1 MAILKSD
8 FAGIVGDDTINYWQW
23 LAEGEK
29 RRISIQEVDI
39 LMNGNGND
47 RPAIKPTAPILV
59 VGEVLF
65 DVFADSRVI
74 GGAPFN
80 FACQLHS
87 LGFETCFASAVG
99 NDTEGREILEFM
111 ASKGMQTD
119 GVKRDHERKT
129 GEVIVTLDG
138 DGVPEYDILED
149 RAWDRIGLT
158 PAVESLL
165 DGEIALVCYGSLA
178 QRSALSREAIGRI
191 LDRIGPDTVKVCDL
205 NLRQHYYSR
214 SLVEQCVRNADIL
227 KLNEDE
233 LEVVKELFD
242 YDGEDFAGHLIEA
255 YSLLCLC
262 VTLGAK
268 GSRLYLPD
276 DRSIE
281 HAIGKNRLPGDLKD
295 TVGAGDAFTAMLC
308 AGFLKRHSWSDVV
321 NRASR
326 FAAALCTVRGAL
338 PEGEDFYTSFINE
351 LDFGEMKGRGS

>member
-1 MAILKSD
+1 
-8 FAGIVGDDTINYWQW
+8 
-23 LAEGEK
+23 
-29 RRISIQEVDI
+29 
-39 LMNGNGND
+39 MNENENE
-47 RPAIKPTAPILV
+47 RPSQRPTAPILV

-99 NDTEGREILEFM
+99 GDAEGREILEFM
-111 ASKGMQTD
+111 SSKGMATD
-119 GVKRDHERKT
+119 GVNRDSDRQT
-129 GEVIVTLDG
+129 GQVLVTLDG
-138 DGVPEYDILED
+138 EGVPEYDIIED

-165 DGEIALVCYGSLA
+165 DGEISLVCYGSLA
-178 QRSALSREAIGRI
+178 QRSVQSRAAVGRI

-233 LEVVKELFD
+233 LETVRNLFEF
-242 YDGEDFAGHLIEA
+242 DGADFAAHLVEA

-262 VTLGAK
+262 VTLGSK
-268 GSRLYLPD
+268 GSRLHLPD
-276 DRSIE
+276 DRTIN
-281 HAIGKNRLPGDLKD
+281 HAIDKNILPGELKD
-295 TVGAGDAFTAMLC
+295 TVGAGDAFTAMFC
-308 AGFLKRHSWSDVV
+308 AGFLDSHGWDDMVD
-321 NRASR
+321 RASR

-338 PEGEDFYTSFINE
+338 PEGEDFYKPFIKE
-351 LDFGEMKGRGS
+351 LEDGKLKGRGS